1 MVLSVRYKEYP
12 VRLRTDYTVY
22 LTRKNLTVTL
32 MLLPQ
37 TTKLKKPSAVARAMY
52 SRQRT
57 LEQLYIRRATV
68 ENAIRSLEIY
78 AQATEAISRKLVA
91 LR

>member
-1 MVLSVRYKEYP
+1 MP
-12 VRLRTDYTVY
+12 
-22 LTRKNLTVTL
+22 TL
-32 MLLPQ
+32 MPMPMHLP
-37 TTKLKKPSAVARAMY
+37 THTRLKKPSEIARVMH
-52 SRQRT
+52 SRQKT

-78 AQATEAISRKLVA
+78 ADAMESISRKLVA